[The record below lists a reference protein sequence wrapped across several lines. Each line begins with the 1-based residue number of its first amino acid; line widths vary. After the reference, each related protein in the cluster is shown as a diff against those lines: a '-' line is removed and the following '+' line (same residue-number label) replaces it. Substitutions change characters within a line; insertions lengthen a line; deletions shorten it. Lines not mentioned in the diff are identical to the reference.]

1 MIISTL
7 IIIYKCII
15 IIIEMYYFYLDLLSL
30 FHYQY
35 LQLFFYSP
43 EWIPIIPYLKYVHIY
58 ISYQR
63 NINVNVLWNTTFYDY
78 FPKTIIYI
86 LLQIAL
92 SFSSSLRFFFKAI
105 KTNTCMFTYN
115 EMKNV
120 HNPCTCNSLL

>member
-15 IIIEMYYFYLDLLSL
+15 IIIEMYYFYLDLLSFPVSSTIFL
-30 FHYQY
+30 FTRVNSY
-35 LQLFFYSP
+35 YSVP
-43 EWIPIIPYLKYVHIY
+43 QICTYIY

-120 HNPCTCNSLL
+120 HNPGTCNSLL

>member
-15 IIIEMYYFYLDLLSL
+15 IIIEMYYFYLDLLSFPVSSTIFL
-30 FHYQY
+30 FTRVNSY
-35 LQLFFYSP
+35 YSVP
-43 EWIPIIPYLKYVHIY
+43 QICTYIY

-92 SFSSSLRFFFKAI
+92 S
-105 KTNTCMFTYN
+105 
-115 EMKNV
+115 
-120 HNPCTCNSLL
+120 